1 MTASTATTASRG
13 KPLRVD
19 ESTLTID
26 TRGRALVRRAQL
38 RVVDGEDA
46 GAIVQTDGTRIVVGT
61 ATSADLVLRDPT
73 VSRFQLEIELGE
85 TGVVL
90 RDLGSRNGT
99 WIGGVR
105 VMNAMLGGDAT
116 IVVGRTTLR
125 FELSA
130 DRVEVALHESDR
142 FGSLVGRSIAM
153 RRVLGLLSRAAK
165 SEATLLLSGE
175 TGTGKDA
182 AAESVHLESARRDA
196 PFVAL
201 DCGAIPAGL
210 LEAEL
215 FGWEKGAFT
224 GAVNDR
230 AGVFEQAHGGTLFL
244 DEIGEL
250 PSPLQPKLLRVL
262 ERREVRRLGTEANR
276 PVDVRVIA
284 ATNRDLREEVN
295 HGRFRSDLFFRLGV
309 LEVKLPPLRDRLEDL
324 PILCEHLAGGD
335 PRYVALANDAS
346 FLDTLRRRAWPG
358 NVRELRNYL
367 HRAAVLGEINE
378 PIESRDPLSFSLSEP
393 LRVVRDRWAGEGERR
408 YLTALLAE
416 HGDNVSAAARALGV
430 SRVHLHRLLA
440 RAGLR

>member
-1 MTASTATTASRG
+1 MPGTPGRTPSVQILPHEVAERREDQ
-13 KPLRVD
+13 RVPPP
-19 ESTLTID
+19 S
-26 TRGRALVRRAQL
+26 V
-38 RVVDGEDA
+38 
-46 GAIVQTDGTRIVVGT
+46 
-61 ATSADLVLRDPT
+61 DLVLRDAT

-85 TGVVL
+85 SGVIL

-105 VMNAMLGGDAT
+105 VINAMLADDAT
-116 IVVGRTTLR
+116 IVIGRTTLR

-130 DRVEVALHESDR
+130 DRFAVTLHEEEK
-142 FGSLVGRSIAM
+142 FGTLVGRSFAM
-153 RRVLGLLSRAAK
+153 RRVLSLLSRAAK
-165 SEATLLLSGE
+165 SEATLLLTGE

-182 AAESVHLESARRDA
+182 AAESVHSEGTRRDT

-224 GAVNDR
+224 GASSER
-230 AGVFEQAHGGTLFL
+230 AGVLEQANVGTLIL
-244 DEIGEL
+244 DEIGEM
-250 PSPLQPKLLRVL
+250 PSALQPKLLRVL
-262 ERREVRRLGTEANR
+262 ERREVRRLGSEATR
-276 PVDVRVIA
+276 PIHVRVIA

-295 HGRFRSDLFFRLGV
+295 AGRFRADLFFRLGV

-324 PILCEHLAGGD
+324 PMLCEHLAGSDERLSAMAHD
-335 PRYVALANDAS
+335 PA

-367 HRAAVLGEINE
+367 HRAAVLGDLSDMQ
-378 PIESRDPLSFSLSEP
+378 ESHDPLSFSLNEP

-408 YLTALLAE
+408 YLKSLLAE

-430 SRVHLHRLLA
+430 SRVHLHRLLS
-440 RAGLR
+440 RTGLR